1 MKKFIKVTLLSLI
14 GILLIAVLV
23 IVYSFTPIMAGMA
36 AKTVCSCVYVSGRT
50 VESVREKELTVFPTL
65 SKAGIEVNNGDSTV
79 TATVLLAKAK
89 AIYRKGLGCTLLAE
103 RSEEDVRAQ
112 QFSLAKT
119 PTYAQDTLTWPM
131 GDRLPDSI
139 DVRIDQARIDKALQV
154 ALTETDPTKPKN
166 TLAVVV
172 LYKGQLIAEQYADYI
187 TPQSKLMGWSMTK
200 SITNA
205 LIGLLVKDGKL
216 RTEDPAPV
224 PEWKDD
230 ERSAITLNNLL
241 QASSGLKWSETYFNP
256 FQDFHQ
262 MFIHSDDK
270 GAFAASRPLVQQPNT
285 HFQYSSASTNIM
297 SRMIRQQLGDTL
309 YHRFPYER
317 LFYKIGMFNT
327 IIEPDASGTF
337 VGSSYSFATARDWA
351 RFGLLYY
358 NDGVWNGERILPE
371 GWVKYTTTPATTP
384 PQGEYG
390 AQWWL
395 NAGAPDHP
403 ENRKYPDLP
412 RDTYWA
418 DGFEEQYVMVIPSE
432 DLVIVR
438 LGISHHG
445 FDMVSMVNEI
455 IASLPND

>member
-1 MKKFIKVTLLSLI
+1 MKKFIKITFLSLI
-14 GILLIAVLV
+14 GILLLLV
-23 IVYSFTPIMAGMA
+23 VVAVYSFTPIMAGMA

-65 SKAGIEVNNGDSTV
+65 SSAGLKVNTSDSSV

-103 RSEEDVRAQ
+103 RSEEEVRAQ

-119 PTYAQDTLTWPM
+119 PAYAQDTLTWPM
-131 GDRLPDSI
+131 GDRSPDSI
-139 DVRIDQARIDKALQV
+139 DARIDQARINKALQV
-154 ALTETDPTKPKN
+154 ALTETDPAKPKN

-172 LYKGQLIAEQYADYI
+172 LYKGQLVAEQYADYI

-216 RTEDPAPV
+216 RVEDAAPV
-224 PEWKDD
+224 PEWEGD
-230 ERSAITLNNLL
+230 ERAAITLNNLL

-262 MFIHSDDK
+262 MFIYSDDK
-270 GAFAASRPLVQQPNT
+270 GGYAASRPLVQKPNT

-297 SRMIRQQLGDTL
+297 SRMIRQQLTDTL

-317 LFYKIGMFNT
+317 LFHKIGMLNT
-327 IIEPDASGTF
+327 VIEPDASGTF

-371 GWVKYTTTPATTP
+371 GWVKYTTTPASTP
-384 PQGEYG
+384 PLGEYG

-395 NAGAPDHP
+395 NAGAKDNPQ
-403 ENRKYPDLP
+403 NRKYPDLP
-412 RDTYWA
+412 QDTYWA

>member
-1 MKKFIKVTLLSLI
+1 MKKFIKITLLSLI
-14 GILLIAVLV
+14 GILILVVLV
-23 IVYSFTPIMAGMA
+23 VVYSFTPIMAGMA

-65 SKAGIEVNNGDSTV
+65 SSAGLEVNTSDSSV
-79 TATVLLAKAK
+79 TATVLLTKAK

-103 RSEEDVRAQ
+103 RSEEEVRSQ
-112 QFSLAKT
+112 QISLAQK
-119 PTYAQDTLTWPM
+119 PAYLQDTIAWPI
-131 GDRLPDSI
+131 GNLLLDS
-139 DVRIDQARIDKALQV
+139 VGANIDQQRIDKALEI

-172 LYKGQLIAEQYADYI
+172 LYKGQLIAERYADYI
-187 TPQSKLMGWSMTK
+187 SPQTKLMGWSMTK

-205 LIGLLVKDGKL
+205 LIGLLVSDGKL
-216 RTEDPAPV
+216 RVEDPAPV
-224 PEWKDD
+224 PEWRSD
-230 ERSAITLNNLL
+230 ERAAITLNNLL

-262 MFIHSDDK
+262 MFIYSDDK
-270 GAFAASRPLVQQPNT
+270 GGYAASRPLVQQPNT

-317 LFYKIGMFNT
+317 LFYKIGMLNT
-327 IIEPDASGTF
+327 VIEPDASGTF

-371 GWVKYTTTPATTP
+371 GWVKYSTTPAITP
-384 PQGEYG
+384 PLGEYG

-395 NAGAPDHP
+395 NAGAKDNPQ
-403 ENRKYPDLP
+403 NRKYPDLP
-412 RDTYWA
+412 IDTYWA

>member
-14 GILLIAVLV
+14 GILLLVVLV
-23 IVYSFTPIMAGMA
+23 VVYSFTPIMAGMA

-65 SKAGIEVNNGDSTV
+65 SSAGLEVDTSDSSV

-103 RSEEDVRAQ
+103 RSEEEVRSQ
-112 QFSLAKT
+112 QISLAQA
-119 PTYAQDTLTWPM
+119 PAYLQDTLAWPM
-131 GDRLPDSI
+131 GNLLLDSI
-139 DVRIDQARIDKALQV
+139 ATDIDKERIDKALEI
-154 ALTETDPTKPKN
+154 ALIETDSAKPKN

-172 LYKGQLIAEQYADYI
+172 LYKGQLIAEQYADYV
-187 TPQSKLMGWSMTK
+187 TPQTKLMGWSMTK

-205 LIGLLVKDGKL
+205 LIGLLVNDGNL
-216 RTEDPAPV
+216 RVEDPAPV

-230 ERSAITLNNLL
+230 ARARITVNNLL

-262 MFIHSDDK
+262 MFIYSDDK
-270 GAFAASRPLVQQPNT
+270 GAYAASRPLVQQPNT

-317 LFYKIGMFNT
+317 LFYKIGMLNT
-327 IIEPDASGTF
+327 VIEPDASGTF

-358 NDGVWNGERILPE
+358 NDGVWNGEHILPE

-384 PQGEYG
+384 PLGEYG

-395 NAGAPDHP
+395 NAGAKDNPQ
-403 ENRKYPDLP
+403 NRKYPDLP
-412 RDTYWA
+412 QDAYWA
-418 DGFEEQYVMVIPSE
+418 DGFEEQFVMVIPSE